1 MAVIRVSKLG
11 WGWTP
16 FSQMDRAAPLGPNE
30 TILGEA
36 RVLIRHKGWSSGG
49 THGGVRLTDRRLI
62 LNQDRGLPGALLT
75 EVPRPAVIEIVP
87 EPDHR
92 LIRGRT
98 FVMLRLR
105 TSTGE
110 EELRLRFLNRLMPH
124 ASLLA
129 QARAL
134 YFPAG
139 RAATEDWL
147 AKLDCWLPT
156 TEV

>member
-1 MAVIRVSKLG
+1 
-11 WGWTP
+11 
-16 FSQMDRAAPLGPNE
+16 MDRTAPLE
-30 TILGEA
+30 TDARILGEA

-49 THGGVRLTDRRLI
+49 TRGGIRLTDRRLI
-62 LNQDRGLPGALLT
+62 LNEDRGLSSPLLT

-105 TSTGE
+105 TATGE
-110 EELRLRFLNRLMPH
+110 EQLRVRFLNRLMPH

-129 QARAL
+129 QARAF

-147 AKLDCWLPT
+147 PKSNPCALTNEDP
-156 TEV
+156 